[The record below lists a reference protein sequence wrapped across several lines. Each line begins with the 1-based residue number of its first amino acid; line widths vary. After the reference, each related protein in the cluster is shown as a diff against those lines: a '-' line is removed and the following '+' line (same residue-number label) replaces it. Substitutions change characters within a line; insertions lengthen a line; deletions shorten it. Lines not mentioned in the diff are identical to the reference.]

1 MKGQLPVEVMGHVLI
16 QDDLG
21 QTLLDKKNA
30 IHPRN
35 MARIISRAL
44 ANENNSHINRIAFGN
59 GGTVVDAAYQ
69 ITYNPPNDGQSPDP
83 AGWESR
89 LYNETYSEYI
99 DESNVNVGT
108 GDGANPAGDPTS
120 VEHVSGPGVRS
131 NELGL
136 TSEVVIEVVLNPG
149 EPSGQF
155 DTDNQTPVEN
165 TESDF
170 TFDEIGLFT
179 PGLPATEEPGFQ
191 YVNVNNKTATDATG
205 LAPNFTYSFKLAVN
219 GGAQQTINITTPSSG
234 SGTSGEILFA
244 DIVPLMN
251 AQMVGITASV
261 TDGVNQTFGKIKF
274 TSNTTGTASA
284 VVIEDLGAGNYPA
297 NFLFSNIVGF
307 ASIEAPVAGQDAGVQ
322 NDPTNHDRERER
334 LLTHIIF
341 SPVLKSAN
349 RTLTI
354 TYTLTV
360 AVARSV

>member
-1 MKGQLPVEVMGHVLI
+1 MIGHLPVEVKGHLTIRDSVDGI
-16 QDDLG
+16 V
-21 QTLLDKKNA
+21 LDKDNA

-44 ANENNSHINRIAFGN
+44 ANENNSHIDRIAFGN

-89 LYNETYSEYI
+89 LYNETYSELI
-99 DESNVNVGT
+99 DESNVNIGT
-108 GDGANPAGDPTS
+108 GDGADPSGDPTS

-149 EPSGQF
+149 EPSGQY
-155 DTDNQTPVEN
+155 DTDNQNPVEN

-179 PGLPATEEPGFQ
+179 AGLPANETAGSQ
-191 YVNVNNKTATDATG
+191 SVNVNNKTATDVTG
-205 LAPNFTYSFKLAVN
+205 LAPSFTYKFKIAVD
-219 GGAQQTINITTPSSG
+219 GGALQNISITTPSSG
-234 SGTSGEILFA
+234 SGSSGEILFA
-244 DIVPLMN
+244 DVIPLIN
-251 AQMVGITASV
+251 AQVVGVVASIS
-261 TDGVNQTFGKIKF
+261 DGVNQTYGKIKF
-274 TSNTTGTASA
+274 TSESTGTSSA
-284 VVIEDLGAGNYPA
+284 VLIEDLGAGNYQSD
-297 NFLFSNIVGF
+297 FLFSNIVGF
-307 ASIEAPVAGQDAGVQ
+307 ASIEAPSAGQDAGIQ
-322 NDPTNHDRERER
+322 NDPTTFTRERER